1 MAPEFPYFKYQEKE
15 AEQRLT
21 ELQAFVSSLLEGLG
35 EGVIV
40 VDREFNIRSA
50 NKGYCQQVNAD
61 FDDVIGKPCYQIS
74 HHSDIPCSERGNGC
88 DCAVQKCFQSGEHY
102 RALHE
107 HHDKAGRP
115 MYIETNAYPLRDSSG
130 TVTSAIEALY
140 DVTDKVQLA
149 KQLDEAKERYRR
161 LYDNAPDMMHSVN
174 ADGIIIACN
183 ATEERALGFSPGELI
198 GRPCEEIVVDE
209 DRGKCAQK
217 YDLLRTTGSFE
228 GELTLLA
235 KDGKRIPVQVSSRA
249 IKDDL
254 GNFLMSDSI
263 LRDITEKKQ
272 LEAQLLHAQKMEAV
286 GLLAGGIAHD
296 FNNILTAIIGYGNL
310 ALMERQNDSQ
320 ANHYIEQILAS
331 TDRAAYLTQ
340 SLLAFSRKQIINPKS
355 VRLGEILARMEKM
368 LSRIIGEDVDLKV
381 YTAPH
386 ESAVWADAVQ
396 MEQIVMNLATN
407 ARDAMPHG
415 GLMMI
420 EIEPVELTEEY
431 VRTHAFAKPGRYMM
445 LSVTDTGQGMDSS
458 TQGKA
463 FEPFFTTKEVGK
475 GTGLGLSM
483 VYGIVKQHNGYI
495 NVYSESGK
503 GTTFKIYL
511 PSIEGEP
518 LPFEA
523 KRSEEVVGGT
533 ETILLAEDEPQVREL
548 TATILRAHGY
558 TVIAAENGED
568 AVTKFKADP
577 DAIAMVVL
585 DVIMPKKN
593 GKAAFDKMNKIRPGV
608 KALFLSGYTSNLI
621 HTKGI
626 LDEGREFISK
636 PFMPSSFL
644 SRIRGIL
651 DKPNPDKPEK
661 H

>member
-1 MAPEFPYFKYQEKE
+1 MVQSPNAFAYDIVLS
-15 AEQRLT
+15 LT
-21 ELQAFVSSLLEGLG
+21 ASPRV
-35 EGVIV
+35 
-40 VDREFNIRSA
+40 RE
-50 NKGYCQQVNAD
+50 CL
-61 FDDVIGKPCYQIS
+61 P
-74 HHSDIPCSERGNGC
+74 
-88 DCAVQKCFQSGEHY
+88 
-102 RALHE
+102 
-107 HHDKAGRP
+107 
-115 MYIETNAYPLRDSSG
+115 
-130 TVTSAIEALY
+130 
-140 DVTDKVQLA
+140 
-149 KQLDEAKERYRR
+149 
-161 LYDNAPDMMHSVN
+161 
-174 ADGIIIACN
+174 
-183 ATEERALGFSPGELI
+183 
-198 GRPCEEIVVDE
+198 
-209 DRGKCAQK
+209 
-217 YDLLRTTGSFE
+217 
-228 GELTLLA
+228 
-235 KDGKRIPVQVSSRA
+235 A
-249 IKDDL
+249 IKDGL

-296 FNNILTAIIGYGNL
+296 FNNILTAIMGYGNL
-310 ALMERQNDSQ
+310 ALMQQQADSQ
-320 ANHYIEQILAS
+320 AGHYIEQILAS

-355 VRLGEILARMEKM
+355 VRLSEILARMEKM

-381 YTAPH
+381 FTAPH
-386 ESAVWADAVQ
+386 ESAVWADSVQ
-396 MEQIVMNLATN
+396 MEQIAMNLATN

-415 GLMMI
+415 GLLMI

-458 TQGKA
+458 TKGKV

-495 NVYSESGK
+495 NVYSESGR

-518 LPFEA
+518 LPFEV

-548 TATILRAHGY
+548 TATVLRAHGY
-558 TVIAAENGED
+558 TVIAAENGEE
-568 AVTKFKADP
+568 AVAKFKADP
-577 DAIAMVVL
+577 DGIDMVVL

-593 GKAAFDKMNKIRPGV
+593 GKAAFEKMNKIRPGV

-651 DKPNPDKPEK
+651 DR
-661 H
+661 